1 MRVICINNK
10 NYPLSL
16 YLNKEYEVVR
26 VEEFFYVILDETLE
40 EYLYP
45 IELFEISKD

>member
-10 NYPLSL
+10 NYPVSLS
-16 YLNKEYEVVR
+16 LNKEYEVVR
-26 VEEFFYVILDETLE
+26 IEEFFYVILDETLE

-45 IELFEISKD
+45 IDFFEISKD

>member
-10 NYPLSL
+10 NYPISLS
-16 YLNKEYEVVR
+16 LNKEYEVVR
-26 VEEFFYVILDETLE
+26 TEEFFYVILDETLE